1 MPKNSIPNSKYAI
14 ISGDTPSDMRNKIIQ
29 IFNSKENSRGEIIK
43 AILVSKTGA
52 EGLDLKNIRE
62 THQIEPYW
70 DKSRDDQVIARAVR
84 VGSHDNL
91 PREDRNVQ
99 PYLYISTA
107 NKEIWDLME
116 EKNREKESIDEKFN
130 NRALEKHKLNLEF
143 RNLLSEVSIECQ
155 LFGYEH
161 CRVCAP
167 TNQPIY
173 RDDPMVDI
181 KLPDPCETILETEIM
196 AKEIEYNN
204 TKYYYIK
211 NTDKKIAFF
220 EFRDDLGGYAPIDPA
235 SPLIDALKNVVEQ

>member
-1 MPKNSIPNSKYAI
+1 MPFEKKYAI
-14 ISGDTPSDMRNKIIQ
+14 ISGETPQEMRNKIIQ
-29 IFNSKENSRGEIIK
+29 IFNSKENKRGEIIK

-84 VGSHDNL
+84 VGSHDDL
-91 PREDRNVQ
+91 PEEDRDVQ
-99 PYLYISTA
+99 PYLYISIK
-107 NKEIWDLME
+107 NEEIWDLME
-116 EKNREKESIDEKFN
+116 EKHREKETIDEKFN

-143 RNLLSEVSIECQ
+143 RKMLSEVSIECQ

-167 TNQPIY
+167 TNQLLY
-173 RDDPMVDI
+173 RDDPMTDI
-181 KLPDPCETILETEIM
+181 KLPDPCETILETEIV

-204 TKYYYIK
+204 IKYYYTK
-211 NTDKKIAFF
+211 DVENKISFY

-235 SPLIDALKNVVEQ
+235 SPLIDTLLKII